1 MGGYMEIKGYK
12 VFSEDGINRYGME
25 FEEGKKYHVDGTIS
39 FGNNGNG
46 IHFCKRME
54 DTFRYFDA
62 MNGNVK
68 VAEVIGSGDIVEFND
83 EYYGYYEMYAASD
96 LEVLKFLSREE
107 IIEHFLNRNELFVCR
122 FVSLFKLTEEEIL
135 LFKTKFFDNISVL
148 KAIAYYQEKDL
159 DVYSR
164 ESNKIYRKRKNVGE
178 VNE

>member
-1 MGGYMEIKGYK
+1 MEIKGYK
-12 VFSEDGINRYGME
+12 VFSEDGVNRYGKV
-25 FEEGKKYHVDGTIS
+25 FEEGKKYHVDGSIS
-39 FGNNGNG
+39 FENNGNG

-68 VAEVIGSGDIVEFND
+68 VAEVIGSGDLVEFND

-107 IIEHFLNRNELFVCR
+107 IIEHFLHGNNLSVCR
-122 FVSLFKLTEEEIL
+122 FVSLFRLSDEEIV
-135 LFKTKFFDNISVL
+135 LFKTKYSDNSSIL
-148 KAIAYYQEKDL
+148 KAIAYYQENDL

-164 ESNKIYRKRKNVGE
+164 ESDNKVYMKRRNDGDS
-178 VNE
+178 NE